1 MRHELRLFLL
11 ALQFLTRVPVPA
23 WVGCEPAWLNHCVRH
38 FPLVG
43 LCVGGFGALVLVLA
57 LALFPPAVAVL
68 LSMIATVW
76 LTGAFHE
83 DGLADTCDAL
93 GGTVSRE
100 RAFEIMK
107 DSRIGTYG
115 ACGLI
120 LALGLKA
127 AVLTELVLLH
137 PVLACVALAWGHA
150 ASRVAPVWL
159 MWMLP
164 YGGDAEHAKAKPLA
178 TQVGAADVVIATIWL
193 ALLCA
198 VVWGGAVQLSDV
210 AAVDGESGINGWGGA
225 DGVAGLHG
233 IADAIRGASI
243 AEGAALMQTAA
254 VMMAGLCTWPAA
266 RWLRKRLGGYTGDTL
281 GALQQVT
288 EIAVLLAWLAV
299 ASAAWAPVAS
309 PG

>member
-11 ALQFLTRVPVPA
+11 ALQFLTRIPVPA
-23 WVGCEPAWLNHCVRH
+23 WVGYEPAWLNHCVRH

-43 LCVGGFGALVLVLA
+43 LCIGLFGALALALA

-76 LTGAFHE
+76 LTGALHE

-93 GGTVSRE
+93 GGAVGRE
-100 RAFEIMK
+100 RALEIMK

-115 ACGLI
+115 ACGLV
-120 LALGLKA
+120 LTLGLKA

-150 ASRVAPVWL
+150 ASRLATVWL
-159 MWMLP
+159 MRLLH

-178 TQVGAADVVIATIWL
+178 TQVGAADVVMATIWL

-198 VVWGGAVQLSDV
+198 LVWSGAVQWGEEGL
-210 AAVDGESGINGWGGA
+210 AASMLA
-225 DGVAGLHG
+225 
-233 IADAIRGASI
+233 
-243 AEGAALMQTAA
+243 AALLMLGATT
-254 VMMAGLCTWPAA
+254 LLAA
-266 RWLRKRLGGYTGDTL
+266 RWFKRRIGGYTGDTL
-281 GALQQVT
+281 GALQQVA
-288 EIAVLLAWLAV
+288 EVMILLACLAV
-299 ASAAWAPVAS
+299 AHVPAAAES
-309 PG
+309 PLMLP

>member
-11 ALQFLTRVPVPA
+11 ALQFLTRFPVPA
-23 WVGCEPAWLNHCVRH
+23 WVGYEPAWLNHCVRH

-43 LCVGGFGALVLVLA
+43 LCVGGFGALVLALA
-57 LALFPPAVAVL
+57 LALFPPPVAVL

-76 LTGAFHE
+76 VTGALHE

-93 GGTVSRE
+93 GGAVSRE
-100 RAFEIMK
+100 RALEIMK

-115 ACGLI
+115 ACGLV
-120 LALGLKA
+120 LTLGLKA

-159 MWMLP
+159 MWALP
-164 YGGDAEHAKAKPLA
+164 YGGDADHAKVKPLA

-198 VVWGGAVQLSDV
+198 VVWSGAVQWGEEELAASMLV
-210 AAVDGESGINGWGGA
+210 AALLMSG
-225 DGVAGLHG
+225 VTTL
-233 IADAIRGASI
+233 
-243 AEGAALMQTAA
+243 L
-254 VMMAGLCTWPAA
+254 AA
-266 RWLRKRLGGYTGDTL
+266 RWLKRRIGGYTGDTL
-281 GALQQVT
+281 GALQQVA
-288 EIAVLLAWLAV
+288 EVMILLACLAV
-299 ASAAWAPVAS
+299 AHVPVAAES
-309 PG
+309 PLMLP